1 MISRNLNQVTATS
14 KRVLDLNRTG
24 VVASSVPGVGT
35 SGPAYLYNDVVSLG
49 LVTEDVCGE
58 ILSTNLPFGWV
69 AYSDGSLYVPTGMAD
84 GAYYVIYK
92 VKVNGVPQSGT
103 GMASIWVGPIPQSG
117 PSRNLNVTTIT
128 GRRVLDTS
136 KTGVI
141 ANSVPASGL
150 DGPGY
155 IYNDLVAAGLV
166 GQEVSGEVIATNLP
180 GAWYAYSDT
189 RLYIPPTT
197 PDGDYYLRYKL
208 KINGVPDTKLSTV
221 NIHLGAAPAV
231 TPMNRNMNQSFSG
244 KRLLTTPKVGVLAS
258 LIPSTGTHGPAYAYN
273 DLTFPADA
281 NKLVRGFI
289 LTLPS
294 SGTMLAD
301 DDTSFT
307 FSGAADG
314 VYTFTYELRV
324 DDVVLGTATGS
335 ITVGTL
341 AGISIV
347 LDPVIVNMSASSAA
361 ATSDA
366 TIAITLDNGSFSISA
381 NSGTSATISILL
393 DNVINSVSATAG
405 NQSSFDIVLDTVVAS
420 MSATSS
426 VTSSASFNIIL
437 SNILTSVNAVSMPDS
452 PEATIDIQLSNG
464 SLYMTASGSEPPLS
478 VGPNVQIP
486 ITLAVDI
493 YGKLIIV
500 F

>member
-1 MISRNLNQVTATS
+1 LF
-14 KRVLDLNRTG
+14 L
-24 VVASSVPGVGT
+24 
-35 SGPAYLYNDVVSLG
+35 
-49 LVTEDVCGE
+49 EDVCAE
-58 ILSTNLPFGWV
+58 IIETNLPTGWF
-69 AYSDGSLYVPTGMAD
+69 AYSNTSLYVPSGIFD
-84 GAYYVIYK
+84 GNYYIV
-92 VKVNGVPQSGT
+92 
-103 GMASIWVGPIPQSG
+103 
-117 PSRNLNVTTIT
+117 
-128 GRRVLDTS
+128 
-136 KTGVI
+136 
-141 ANSVPASGL
+141 
-150 DGPGY
+150 
-155 IYNDLVAAGLV
+155 
-166 GQEVSGEVIATNLP
+166 
-180 GAWYAYSDT
+180 
-189 RLYIPPTT
+189 
-197 PDGDYYLRYKL
+197 YKL
-208 KINGVPDTKLSTV
+208 KINGVPQTGTGTSTIRVGNALLSGPSRNLNKKSITGRNVIDVSKTGVTASTVPSTGTNGAGYLYSMVTAAGLTEQEVSGEVVDTNLPTGWYAYSNSSLYVPPSTPDGNYYLRYLSKINGIPEPKLSTL